1 MTAPFNPYPPSDPSA
16 QLQERVKETRDQLP
30 AVLIGMAAGYAA
42 CRLVMRETVKAA
54 TVKSANILLR
64 DDVAS
69 VILLRF
75 ANGAVTTLVK
85 EIAKDVV
92 KV

>member
-1 MTAPFNPYPPSDPSA
+1 MTVPMQSNPILTED
-16 QLQERVKETRDQLP
+16 RIRDTREQLP

-42 CRLVMRETVKAA
+42 CRLMMREAVKATA
-54 TVKSANILLR
+54 VKSADLLLR
-64 DDVAS
+64 DDGAS

-75 ANGAVTTLVK
+75 ANGTVTTLVK
-85 EIAKDVV
+85 EVAKDIV